1 MVVNPDKFWSIIISR
16 LRKLKESYKLLI
28 ENHKRDK
35 IFMSGLSK
43 FCRRQSLKNLLSPLL
58 NTLSLLRISIRS
70 LKDSFP
76 LKFFKVCLPQ
86 NLLGPLFI
94 LCPKI
99 DSENSVTLLCIK
111 IDNKLNFG
119 KQVTALFQKA
129 DRQLKQHGRLS
140 GDPFAEIRN

>member
-1 MVVNPDKFWSIIISR
+1 MKDAQLLNFADGNIIATFSNSVLMTITKLQKESKKAIDWFCFNEMVVNPDKFWSIIISR

-70 LKDSFP
+70 L
-76 LKFFKVCLPQ
+76 
-86 NLLGPLFI
+86 
-94 LCPKI
+94 
-99 DSENSVTLLCIK
+99 
-111 IDNKLNFG
+111 
-119 KQVTALFQKA
+119 
-129 DRQLKQHGRLS
+129 
-140 GDPFAEIRN
+140 